1 MGSNYGINGILQL
14 YRMGSYRISR
24 RLTSSLLTDGW
35 AGTTVT
41 GKPIVAHNRRE
52 PWSKAT
58 TFASRIAPYSR
69 GWLGLRQ
76 PGVVPLVEVG
86 VSNGTPWVVEEFIEG
101 ETARALMSAAVA
113 QKAPLKLNEALAI
126 AAQVAHGLSRL
137 GKQLP
142 PLNHG
147 DVCGSTIIVSN
158 DGEARLSAIG
168 LAASLDAD
176 ATLGPARAELL
187 SIAPEELTGPP
198 TAATDIFRLGLVF
211 LELVTGRTLLSG
223 ATYTEVKARLETYP
237 GLSAQHFPSLPP
249 PIASLLASMLA
260 RNPADRPT
268 APDVEAAMV
277 HTLPPT
283 GNEPQSVVTA
293 TFARLFKG
301 RPLLIKELEG
311 GEPLVLTA
319 LPSTSGTAGHQS
331 HVAVGATNADG
342 AVTLAKV
349 TTKRMTGDE
358 MAAVRAAE
366 VAEAAR
372 VAGQEWHERHLGD
385 DGNPKDFALGQ
396 VLIEK
401 QLLTVEHADAGL
413 VQAQSFGSTLFSA
426 LCFLGHLDE
435 DVGLP
440 LMAELLRQRCLTGPQ
455 LLELNLT
462 PANAPFLPRETAE
475 EWQVVPLKLEAGGLL
490 VAIADPGRLD
500 VLDAVKLR
508 AKARSVSAVRATERT
523 LAEGLLRVYDGK
535 TELPD
540 WGRPKPKPVASLDAN
555 ALPPLDRLELPPL
568 DGLDLPPLD
577 SLGLPPPPPPAP
589 PPPASPPPAPHPPA
603 PPLPAPHPPALH
615 PPAPPPPAPHPPAPP
630 PPAPPPPAPHPP
642 APPLPTSGTT
652 HPARAPMRSPPMPS
666 DPGAATP
673 VPVPGLPTFDIATRL
688 FDALLSLMPERGA
701 EGSRLLA
708 LVRAVAKQS
717 GTSGAPLEE
726 LSLYATAVV
735 IGALLES
742 KRVFETPSLPAVSAV
757 LGAHWKDAEPLLRPL
772 LDGDEAVP
780 TDKRGVVLTLCFSLA
795 AHCDAVPAT
804 LAEAKAGLQRFTS
817 SYPPAVIAALEAAL
831 SR

>member
-1 MGSNYGINGILQL
+1 MGA
-14 YRMGSYRISR
+14 YRISR

-58 TFASRIAPYSR
+58 TFATRIAPYGR

-86 VSNGTPWVVEEFIEG
+86 ISNGTPWVVEEFIEG
-101 ETARALMSAAVA
+101 ETARALMSASVA
-113 QKAPLKLNEALAI
+113 QKAPLKLKEALAI
-126 AAQVAHGLSRL
+126 AAQVAHGLSTL

-223 ATYTEVKARLETYP
+223 ATYAEVKARLETYP

-249 PIASLLASMLA
+249 PVASLLASMLA

-268 APDVEAAMV
+268 ATDVEAAMV

-319 LPSTSGTAGHQS
+319 LPSTAGTAGHQS

-401 QLLTVEHADAGL
+401 QLLTVELADAGL

-440 LMAELLRQRCLTGPQ
+440 LMAEVLRQRCLTGPQ

-508 AKARSVSAVRATERT
+508 AKTRSVSAVRATERT
-523 LAEGLLRVYDGK
+523 LVEGLLRVYDGK

-540 WGRPKPKPVASLDAN
+540 WGRPKPKPVDSLDAN
-555 ALPPLDRLELPPL
+555 ALPPIDRLELPPL
-568 DGLDLPPLD
+568 DGLELPPLD
-577 SLGLPPPPPPAP
+577 SLGLPPPPPPA
-589 PPPASPPPAPHPPA
+589 SHPPA
-603 PPLPAPHPPALH
+603 PP

-630 PPAPPPPAPHPP
+630 PPASHPPAPPPPAPPPPAPPPPAPPPP

-666 DPGAATP
+666 APGAATP

-688 FDALLSLMPERGA
+688 FDAVLSLVPERGA

-726 LSLYATAVV
+726 LSLYATAVA

-757 LGAHWKDAEPLLRPL
+757 LGAHWKDAEPLVRPF

-780 TDKRGVVLTLCFSLA
+780 TDERGVVLTLCFSLA
-795 AHCDAVPAT
+795 AHCDAVPAN
-804 LAEAKAGLQRFTS
+804 LDEAKAGLQRFTS
-817 SYPPAVIAALEAAL
+817 SYPPALIAALEAVL